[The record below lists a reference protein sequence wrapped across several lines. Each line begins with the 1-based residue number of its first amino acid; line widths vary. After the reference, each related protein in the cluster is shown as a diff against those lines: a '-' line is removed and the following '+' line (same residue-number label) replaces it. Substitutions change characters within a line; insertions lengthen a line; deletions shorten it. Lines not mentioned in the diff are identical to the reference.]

1 MVERAHRPGVA
12 TFLAADEPLLP
23 GATISLGEG
32 VARHVRAVRYGVGNE
47 IRLID
52 GAGTRA
58 QATIVRVTRDTVAAQ
73 IDTIE
78 KVAPLAAVHAL
89 VPVADRERMLWLA
102 EKAVELGVTSWR
114 PVMWKRSRS
123 VMPRGE
129 GPTFTR
135 KVRAKMAGALEQSE
149 GAHLPLLFPEATP
162 DRAIAAAPDGSRV
175 VLDPGGVS
183 LLEVDLAA
191 PVTLAIGP
199 EGGLEGAELAQ
210 LAAAGFV
217 RASLGRGILRFE
229 TAAVAAIAITR
240 SLLASPSLSFPRRGA
255 ADGQ

>member
-1 MVERAHRPGVA
+1 MVERSHRPGVA
-12 TFLAADEPLLP
+12 TFFAADELLVP
-23 GATISLGEG
+23 GATVSLGES

-52 GAGTRA
+52 GAGKRA
-58 QATIVRVTRDTVAAQ
+58 QATIVRLSRETVSAQ
-73 IDTIE
+73 IEAIE
-78 KVAPLAAVHAL
+78 EVPSLPAVHAL

-123 VMPRGE
+123 VLPRGE

-135 KVRAKMAGALEQSE
+135 KVRARMAGALEQSE

-162 DRAIAAAPDGSRV
+162 DRAIAAAPEGARV
-175 VLDPGGVS
+175 VLDRDGVP

-191 PVTLAIGP
+191 PVTIAIGP
-199 EGGLEGAELAQ
+199 EGGLEGAELSQ
-210 LAAAGFV
+210 LDAAGFV
-217 RASLGRGILRFE
+217 RAALGSGILRFE

-240 SLLASPSLSFPRRGA
+240 SVLASPSFSSARRGA
-255 ADGQ
+255 ADGH